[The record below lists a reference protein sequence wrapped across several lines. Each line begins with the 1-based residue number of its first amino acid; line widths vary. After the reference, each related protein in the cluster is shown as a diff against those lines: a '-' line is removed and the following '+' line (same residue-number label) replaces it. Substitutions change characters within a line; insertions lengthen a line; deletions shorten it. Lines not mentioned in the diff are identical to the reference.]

1 MALVPI
7 RISPS
12 YSHHLPTLTNCYE
25 SFSSAEVSAIMSEL
39 DAIQLLPVTR
49 AVVVVT
55 RAVIEDTAVA
65 TLEIDGLTPLYIRF

>member
-1 MALVPI
+1 
-7 RISPS
+7 
-12 YSHHLPTLTNCYE
+12 
-25 SFSSAEVSAIMSEL
+25 MSEL